1 MAKVKGAR
9 IAIVHATR
17 NSLQPIMDAFA
28 KLWPEA
34 EPINLLDESLLID
47 RQLAGELTPELSAR
61 IATLARHGEA
71 IGGRC
76 VLFSCSAFGAAIEA
90 AGAELSVPVLRAYE
104 AMIERALEIGP
115 RLGLVATFQPTI
127 DEMTVEIEAAAKAR
141 GIAVVIDPIL
151 AEGALDALGRDD
163 HETHDAKVVEAA
175 LKLPKKCDV
184 VLLAQYSMAPMH
196 ARIEKLTKH
205 PTLSSPACAV
215 EKIKGVLSGAT
226 GR

>member
-1 MAKVKGAR
+1 MASVEGAR
-9 IAIVHATR
+9 VAIVHATR
-17 NSLQPIMDAFA
+17 NSVQPIMDAFA
-28 KLWPEA
+28 KHWPEA

-47 RQLAGELTPELSAR
+47 RRLAGDLTPELSAR
-61 IATLARHGEA
+61 IATWARHGEG

-90 AGAELSVPVLRAYE
+90 VGAELSVPVLRPYE

-127 DEMTVEIEAAAKAR
+127 DEMTVEIEAAAAAR
-141 GIAVVIDPIL
+141 GMTITIEPIL
-151 AEGALDALGRDD
+151 AKGALDALGQGY

-175 LKLPKKCDV
+175 LNLPKKIDV
-184 VLLAQYSMAPMH
+184 TLLAQYSMAPMR
-196 ARIEKLTKH
+196 ARIEKLTHH

-215 EKIKGVLSGAT
+215 EKVKALLDGSQA
-226 GR
+226 